1 MASVEPLIATRRG
14 ARQPLPEEV
23 ASYVR
28 ELIMSGEIRPGEF
41 IRMERIAEAL
51 GMSNTPVREGLV
63 SLSSQGFVRM
73 VPRRGFMVA
82 HFSKQDVLDVFW
94 GQAQIAGELAA
105 RAAKSISNEGVA
117 RLEELV
123 ERHEEAVVAGRD
135 NETISAINHAFHRE
149 VNLAAN
155 SEQLALLLA
164 SIVRWFPNRFY
175 ADIEGQVQAC
185 RIEHP
190 KIVEA
195 LKYHRSKQAR
205 TLMEQHIEQR
215 GGQLVHMLEQRGV
228 WREDVEN
235 TGFSRV

>member
-1 MASVEPLIATRRG
+1 MASVEPLIAARTN

-23 ASYVR
+23 ASYIR

-63 SLSSQGFVRM
+63 SLSNQGFVRM

-94 GQAQIAGELAA
+94 VQAQMAGELAA
-105 RAAKSISNEGVA
+105 RAAKSISSDRLA
-117 RLEELV
+117 RLEEIV
-123 ERHEEAVVAGRD
+123 AQHEEAVVGGRD
-135 NETISAINHAFHRE
+135 NDTISALNHAFHRE
-149 VNLAAN
+149 VNLAAD

-164 SIVRWFPNRFY
+164 SIVRQFPNRFY

-195 LKYHRSKQAR
+195 LKSHRGKQAR
-205 TLMEQHIEQR
+205 SLMEQHIGSR
-215 GGQLVHMLEQRGV
+215 GGQLVHMLDQRGV
-228 WREDVEN
+228 WSENVEG
-235 TGFSRV
+235 TA